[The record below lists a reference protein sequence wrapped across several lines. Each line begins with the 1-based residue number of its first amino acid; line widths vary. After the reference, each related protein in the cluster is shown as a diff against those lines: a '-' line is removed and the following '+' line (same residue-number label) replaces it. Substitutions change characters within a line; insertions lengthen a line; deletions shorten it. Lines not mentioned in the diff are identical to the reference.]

1 MSVCQIEKQ
10 WIGMAI
16 INVQLDYI
24 SNELQSRNGGHTSDP
39 GLEAGKQRILIQNH
53 KVGGHRF

>member
-1 MSVCQIEKQ
+1 MCQIEKQ

-16 INVQLDYI
+16 ISVQLDYI
-24 SNELQSRNGGHTSDP
+24 SNELQSRNGGHTSDA

>member
-16 INVQLDYI
+16 INVQLDYT
-24 SNELQSRNGGHTSDP
+24 SNDLQSRNGGHTSDP